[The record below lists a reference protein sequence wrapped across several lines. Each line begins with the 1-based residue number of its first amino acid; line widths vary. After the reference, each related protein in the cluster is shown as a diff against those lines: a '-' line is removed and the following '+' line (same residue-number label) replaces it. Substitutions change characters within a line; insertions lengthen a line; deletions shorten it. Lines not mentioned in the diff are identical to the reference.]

1 METSKSPNF
10 CVTQPIPNAHLP
22 LILCGRKGYTLI
34 ELIIVTTLIS
44 ILTAIAIPNFPLL
57 SGRQLAG
64 TAWKIAGDVR
74 LARSEAVITGQTCRI
89 TFYVAEGN
97 YRFASAKETR
107 LSELPEG
114 ITFPTSTTFAKDSS
128 GNPYIQFNP
137 LGRPSGGGT
146 VTLQSESGEKRYIIV
161 TPVTGRV
168 RVSRDPP

>member
-1 METSKSPNF
+1 MKSPDN
-10 CVTQPIPNAHLP
+10 
-22 LILCGRKGYTLI
+22 RKGYTLI
-34 ELIIVTTLIS
+34 ELIIVTALIS
-44 ILTAIAIPNFPLL
+44 ILTAVAIPRFPLL
-57 SGRQLAG
+57 SGRQLTGA
-64 TAWKIAGDVR
+64 AWKIAGDVR

-89 TFYVAEGN
+89 TFYIDGGACLFTSE
-97 YRFASAKETR
+97 KETR

-114 ITFPTSTTFAKDSS
+114 ITFPTSTTFAKDAS

-146 VTLQSESGEKRYIIV
+146 VALQTESGEKRYVIV